1 MRSLRTWGLVGAV
14 TGLAMALALLSR
26 PRPGAAAGEPA
37 PGADGAPA
45 GTVAF
50 FSPEVRSCP
59 VGWAPASY
67 ATGRI
72 LVAVTTPTEIAVEV
86 GTALGDREDRR
97 HRHSFLGTVEL
108 PVKTISAAGGG
119 NNSAARAQRYG
130 VQGDTDPSP
139 TGLPFAQLFLCE
151 KL

>member
-1 MRSLRTWGLVGAV
+1 MRSLRTWGLIAVV
-14 TGLAMALALLSR
+14 TGLAVALAMLSR
-26 PRPGAAAGEPA
+26 ERHGSAAGEPS
-37 PGADGAPA
+37 GDGAPA

>member
-1 MRSLRTWGLVGAV
+1 MRSWRTWGLIGGV

-26 PRPGAAAGEPA
+26 PRPGAAASEPD
-37 PGADGAPA
+37 GDGAPA

-59 VGWAPASY
+59 VGWAPANHG
-67 ATGRI
+67 TGRM
-72 LVAVTTPTEIAVEV
+72 LVAVTTPTEVGVQV

-97 HRHSFLGTVEL
+97 HQHSFLGTVEL
-108 PVKTISAAGGG
+108 PVKTISAANGG

-151 KL
+151 KQ